1 MSHEPTLLFVILGA
15 TLVLFAWGRVR
26 YDVVAVVALLAAV
39 IVGVVPADSAFSGF
53 GHPAVI
59 TVAAVLVLSG
69 AVRGSGLIEPA
80 GRYLRPL
87 VAHPHLH
94 VFAITGLAAICS
106 AFMNNVGALAIIL
119 PIALQ
124 SANMA
129 KRPPSQLLMPLSFG
143 TLLGGLTTLIGTP
156 PNIIIASA
164 RAAETGQAFAMFDF
178 APVGIVVAGAGVVF
192 VSLIGWR
199 LLPTRDAGG
208 EAVED
213 ARDLF
218 HIEDYITEVR
228 LQEASPYVGRRLI
241 DLEALGEG
249 DAAVVALIR
258 RKDRMLAP
266 SGYLRLQAGDI
277 LILEADAAALQ
288 KVVDEGKLDSLGAAN
303 VQVESLRSERVM
315 LTEVV
320 IAPGSRLEGRTAQ
333 SMRLHARYGLNL
345 LGLARQGAPITERL
359 GRVRLSGGDVLLL
372 QGEREPMA
380 DALSAL
386 GCLPLAGRDI
396 ALGRREIQWAA
407 PLIFLVAMVLVVGGF
422 LAPQIAFTAAAAG
435 LVLTRT
441 INPRDLY
448 DSIEW
453 PVIVLLGAL
462 IPVGAALETTGAT
475 QVIAAPILAMHDSVP
490 AWAVLAL
497 LMVVT
502 MLLSDIMNNAAT
514 AVIMAPLGI
523 GIAKGLGVAVD
534 PFLMA
539 VAVGASSTFLTPIG
553 HQSNLLVMGPSGYKF
568 GDYWRMGLPLDILI
582 VAVAVPMILIVWPL

>member
-1 MSHEPTLLFVILGA
+1 MSHQPTLLFVILGA

-26 YDVVAVVALLAAV
+26 YDVVAVLALLAAV
-39 IVGVVPADSAFSGF
+39 AVGVVPAESAFSGF

-69 AVRGSGLIEPA
+69 AVRDSGLVEPA

-94 VFAITGLAAICS
+94 VFAITGLAAVCS

-124 SANMA
+124 SADIA

-164 RAAETGQAFAMFDF
+164 RMAETGQAFAMFDF

-208 EAVED
+208 KAVDD

-266 SGYLRLQAGDI
+266 SGYLRLQASDI

-315 LTEVV
+315 LTEAV

-372 QGEREPMA
+372 QGEREPMP

-407 PLIFLVAMVLVVGGF
+407 PLIFAIAMVLVVGGF

-441 INPRDLY
+441 ISPRDLY

-462 IPVGAALETTGAT
+462 IPVGGALETTGAT
-475 QVIAAPILAMHDSVP
+475 QVIAAPILAMQDSVP
-490 AWAVLAL
+490 VWAMLAL

-553 HQSNLLVMGPSGYKF
+553 HQSNLLVMGPGGYRF

-582 VAVAVPMILIVWPL
+582 VAVAVPMILLVWPL